1 MIEIHRITTE
11 RLNEFWPDLAP
22 HIKRAAD
29 RYSRDYSLQEVREA
43 IISGDAILFGVH
55 DGTDFVGAITATT
68 IDYPRRTIL
77 LIELVGGTGVKNWY
91 VEAIEALTV
100 LAKAAGCGAIRA
112 EARKGWKMM
121 SNDVGFKEISVT
133 YEKVL

>member
-1 MIEIHRITTE
+1 MIEIHRIPTT

-29 RYSRDYSLQEVREA
+29 RYIRDYSLTEVREA
-43 IISGDAILFGVH
+43 IVSGDAILFGVH
-55 DGTDFVGAITATT
+55 DGNEFVGAITATT

-91 VEAIEALTV
+91 VEAIEALAV
-100 LAKAAGCGAIRA
+100 LAKAAGCDAIRS
-112 EARKGWKMM
+112 EARKGWK
-121 SNDVGFKEISVT
+121 NLAHDVGFKEISVT